1 VPHRK
6 KRTPYNPTVHP
17 FNRISIVSDLWQRAF
32 SYPFFLLLFSL
43 LLWAIFGPLAA
54 ALVFAI
60 GLGLRLLQY
69 LYYLVALLRWLEA
82 TEEKVL
88 PEGSDLWA
96 DAFSRP
102 YQMVRIHRQQR
113 AQHVSAVR
121 QMEQATA
128 ALPEGVVILDAADR
142 IEWCNPLAEAHFG
155 LNSAFD
161 IGQQITYLARQPEF
175 VRYLAVRDTNQ
186 PLILRGTRQD
196 DITLSIKLIAYG
208 EEKRL
213 LISRDITQLERIET
227 IRRDFVANVSHELR
241 TPLTVVNGFV
251 ETLQDMPT
259 RDSDM
264 AQRALLLMGEQT
276 SRMTSLVDDLL
287 TLSRLENDQYPPHDE
302 AVDVCSL
309 LREVEQEGRLLSQ
322 QKHQITLLFE
332 TDSGLQGSRNE
343 LRSAFANLLSNAIR
357 YTPDGGTI
365 EVRWSLQDGQAV
377 FSVKDS
383 GIGIA
388 PQHISRLTERFYRID
403 RGRSRETGGTGLGLA
418 IVKHIAIRHQARL
431 EIASEEGQG
440 STFSILFPARR
451 ITH

>member
-1 VPHRK
+1 M
-6 KRTPYNPTVHP
+6 
-17 FNRISIVSDLWQRAF
+17 SDLWQRAF

-43 LLWAIFGPLAA
+43 LLWAIFGSLVAV
-54 ALVFAI
+54 LVFAG
-60 GLGLRLLQY
+60 GLLWFLVLHLRNLI
-69 LYYLVALLRWLEA
+69 ALLRWLESP
-82 TEEKVL
+82 EEKIL
-88 PEGSDLWA
+88 PEGFGLWE
-96 DAFSRP
+96 DVFSRL
-102 YQMVRIHRQQR
+102 YQMVRVHRQQR
-113 AQHVSAVR
+113 TQHVAAVQ

-175 VRYLAVRDTNQ
+175 VRYLAARDMVQ

-208 EEKRL
+208 EGKRL
-213 LISRDITQLERIET
+213 LISRDITQLERLENM
-227 IRRDFVANVSHELR
+227 RRDFVANVSHELR

-259 RDSDM
+259 RDSEM
-264 AQRALLLMGEQT
+264 AQRALGLMSEQT
-276 SRMTSLVDDLL
+276 SRMTHLVEDLL
-287 TLSRLENDQYPPHDE
+287 TLSRLENEHNLLHE
-302 AVDVCSL
+302 EEVDVRGL
-309 LREVEQEGRLLSQ
+309 LREVEQEGKLLSRE
-322 QKHQITLLFE
+322 KHQINLVVE
-332 TDSGLQGSRNE
+332 TDAGLRGSRSE

-365 EVRWSLQDGQAV
+365 DVRWAQQDGQAV

-388 PQHISRLTERFYRID
+388 PQHIARLTERFYRVD
-403 RGRSRETGGTGLGLA
+403 RSRSRETGGTGLGLA
-418 IVKHIAIRHQARL
+418 IVKHITIRHQAKL
-431 EIASEEGQG
+431 EISSEEGRG
-440 STFSILFPARR
+440 STFSLLFPAKR
-451 ITH
+451 IRY